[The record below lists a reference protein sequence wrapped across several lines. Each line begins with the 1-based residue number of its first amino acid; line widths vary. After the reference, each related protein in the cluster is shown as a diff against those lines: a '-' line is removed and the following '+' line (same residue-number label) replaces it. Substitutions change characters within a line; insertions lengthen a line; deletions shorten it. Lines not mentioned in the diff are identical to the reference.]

1 MKKKKNNNIIAII
14 TVLALFFYGLY
25 YGGTQDSYGLDANN
39 ISNTSGKLK
48 VTFVDVGQA
57 DCILIQ
63 EENKNMLIDAGNNED
78 GNKLVKYFNSLNIHD
93 FEYIVGT
100 HPHED
105 HIGGLDDVINNFD
118 VKTIYMPDVIT
129 TTKTF
134 EDVIDAAD
142 KKNLSITI
150 PKIGDTFKLENATI
164 KIIYTGTDAT
174 DLNNTS
180 IVLKLIY
187 GNTSFL
193 FTGDAT
199 SKVEEQILN
208 SNVEATVLKVGH
220 HGSKYSSTNDFLKKV
235 NPKYAVISV
244 GNGNSYGHPAD
255 TTINKLNRLG
265 INIYRTDELG
275 SIIMI
280 SDGNNIEISNNKT
293 DTNGD

>member
-25 YGGTQDSYGLDANN
+25 YGGTQDSYGLDTNN
-39 ISNTSGKLK
+39 ISNTGGELK

-105 HIGGLDDVINNFD
+105 HIGGLDDIINNFD
-118 VKTIYMPDVIT
+118 IKMLYMPDIIT

-134 EDVIDAAD
+134 EDVIDAVD

-150 PKIGDTFKLENATI
+150 SKIGDTFKLGNATI

-255 TTINKLNRLG
+255 TTINKLNQLG